1 MGRGTLRAGNN
12 VLDLYML
19 NKMGMFNNNSGG
31 NPTTGGA

>member
-1 MGRGTLRAGNN
+1 MGRALSGTGNN

-19 NKMGMFNNNSGG
+19 NKMGMFNNNGG